1 MLKKEQALQ
10 KLKHYCS
17 YQERCHAQAREK
29 LYSLGMWKRDVE
41 LILSQLIEEDYLNE
55 ERFSQQFAGGKFRMK
70 QWGRI
75 KIKYELR
82 QKGVS
87 DYCISK
93 AMKEIDESEY
103 HQTLSKL
110 ATSKWKSLKSEK
122 NVFVRKGKTSSYLL
136 QKGYEPVFVN
146 EILSKF

>member
-1 MLKKEQALQ
+1 
-10 KLKHYCS
+10 
-17 YQERCHAQAREK
+17 
-29 LYSLGMWKRDVE
+29 MWKRDVE

-122 NVFVRKGKTSSYLL
+122 KCFCEKRENLELPFTKGLRTRLCK
-136 QKGYEPVFVN
+136 
-146 EILSKF
+146 